1 MFGKRALTSLLFTFG
16 AALLC
21 APAAV
26 QAHPMSRY
34 HPWRRQDG
42 NETSTSGNST
52 QLKYSTPKLCDPDVK
67 QVRVVVVVVVLRDK
81 QTQTYLK
88 SFIVFRL
95 PGCCQ

>member
-1 MFGKRALTSLLFTFG
+1 MFGKSALTSLLFTFG

-42 NETSTSGNST
+42 NETTSSGNST

-67 QVRVVVVVVVLRDK
+67 QVRGVVVVLQDK
-81 QTQTYLK
+81 QTQTNLK

-95 PGCCQ
+95 LGCCQ